1 MPPPPAAQPL
11 ATLTSLAATPPSR
24 GFTDVQMPGT
34 LRPGWKRRPAVGAPI
49 PSVGAREHAKPVG
62 TFVAPKDSVAG
73 HGASGSLSLANVD
86 QAGRDEAE
94 DEGCQPMT
102 PFAECVDLY
111 ARRARRQGK
120 GVRPARLPSE
130 CRGLRDV
137 AKDVVIRSYS
147 HPILDTTFEGNSKP
161 RNITAHSSLDWGDMF
176 SQAFGYSV
184 YKGAQIPDHSILDG
198 EY

>member
-1 MPPPPAAQPL
+1 
-11 ATLTSLAATPPSR
+11 
-24 GFTDVQMPGT
+24 
-34 LRPGWKRRPAVGAPI
+34 
-49 PSVGAREHAKPVG
+49 
-62 TFVAPKDSVAG
+62 
-73 HGASGSLSLANVD
+73 
-86 QAGRDEAE
+86 
-94 DEGCQPMT
+94 MT

-147 HPILDTTFEGNSKP
+147 HPILDTTFEGHSKP
-161 RNITAHSSLDWGDMF
+161 RNITAHSSLDWGDII
-176 SQAFGYSV
+176 SQAFGYWVYGGGSV
-184 YKGAQIPDHSILDG
+184 PGHSILDG